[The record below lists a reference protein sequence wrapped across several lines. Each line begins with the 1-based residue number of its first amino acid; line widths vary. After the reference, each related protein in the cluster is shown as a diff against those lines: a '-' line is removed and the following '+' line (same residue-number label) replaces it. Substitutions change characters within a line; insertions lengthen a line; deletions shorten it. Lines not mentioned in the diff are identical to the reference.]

1 MDDIDIP
8 NPNPALTAIL
18 ASPRMFELVR
28 QRTEVAKVLWQSA
41 VAKRTGRLRA
51 SARVTV
57 GIGGYKNDRPIGQL
71 TIGEGLDYGAAH
83 QFGHGTRRQTATGRF
98 ATDTGKR
105 RRGVR
110 RGKVAGSKELNTVLR
125 SLRSAT

>member
-41 VAKRTGRLRA
+41 VAKRTRRLRA

-57 GIGGYKNDRPIGQL
+57 GIGGYNNDRPIGRL
-71 TIGEGLDYGAAH
+71 TIGEGLRYGAAH
-83 QFGHGTRRQTATGRF
+83 QFGHGVHRQTATGRF
-98 ATDTGKR
+98 TTDTGKR